1 MIIYDSRSVFVCG
14 YFDISVCGFGNV
26 SVPLSLRI
34 ELNVGKFNR
43 DSRSDTGD
51 SGRNVISIRVSYGL
65 GIIHDSVRAYG

>member
-51 SGRNVISIRVSYGL
+51 CCGRFICAVSYGL
-65 GIIHDSVRAYG
+65 GIIHDSVCAYC